1 MAKRV
6 RGSRSKHLPGGQGP
20 SHSKKTW
27 DSSGAPETVA
37 VSTTSDA
44 DIDMALDIVAMQATE
59 LAIEEPLTPVAPV
72 EKPRRSRRGAKAK
85 AKADSLTAR
94 SAAETIYVR
103 EDLRSIAVISGILL
117 AGLIIAA
124 VLLVSMNLSGLY

>member
-1 MAKRV
+1 MAKKV
-6 RGSRSKHLPGGQGP
+6 RGTHSKHLPGGQGP
-20 SHSKKTW
+20 SHSKKISE
-27 DSSGAPETVA
+27 SSEAIETVA

-59 LAIEEPLTPVAPV
+59 LAIEEPLAPVAPV
-72 EKPRRSRRGAKAK
+72 EKPRKARRGAKV
-85 AKADSLTAR
+85 KADSLTAR
-94 SAAETIYVR
+94 SAAETTHVR